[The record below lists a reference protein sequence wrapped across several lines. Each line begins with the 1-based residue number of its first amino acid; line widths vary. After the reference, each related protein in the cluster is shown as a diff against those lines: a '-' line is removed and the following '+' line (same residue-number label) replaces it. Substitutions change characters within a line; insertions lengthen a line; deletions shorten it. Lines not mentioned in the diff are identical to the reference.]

1 MTFRIK
7 LKHAAGFKLWLELLG
22 YIKKELADGG
32 TTFKGKGARKSLDYV
47 LVKNDLTG
55 NAACQILY
63 REYEMHLRSP
73 MFLDVKVA

>member
-1 MTFRIK
+1 MRLASNYGLNCLVTSR
-7 LKHAAGFKLWLELLG
+7 
-22 YIKKELADGG
+22 KELADGG

-73 MFLDVKVA
+73 MFLDVKMA